1 MMTPM
6 DRLAHGY
13 TNRSRRLSDGFL
25 EKASDGADAR
35 ERSDREFLCLT
46 ALAGMLPVP
55 EAIQYDAS
63 GPALTLRQVHG
74 AHGQDLIVAGRRD

>member
-63 GPALTLRQVHG
+63 GPALDAAAG
-74 AHGQDLIVAGRRD
+74 ARGTRSRPDRGWTRD